1 MQKVRVNKLAMSDFE
16 KRALKRATNWAF
28 DLGFSHER
36 CLDSWKKI
44 GAAPLTRQCLSKPQV
59 RKSID
64 FDKEYALLINSVQE
78 ANEYAVYS
86 LMEAG
91 YDGSQ
96 LQALVAVAP
105 ADTRAGPITERMSKE
120 RIELLA
126 RANTHGKKF
135 FATGGSHVCSDDFFK
150 VQSSSTSG
158 EGE

>member
-1 MQKVRVNKLAMSDFE
+1 MKQKPKPKLIRRNSWAMQKVRVNKLAMSDFE

-44 GAAPLTRQCLSKPQV
+44 GDAPLTRQCLSKPQV

-105 ADTRAGPITERMSKE
+105 ADTWAGPITERMSKE
-120 RIELLA
+120 
-126 RANTHGKKF
+126 
-135 FATGGSHVCSDDFFK
+135 
-150 VQSSSTSG
+150 
-158 EGE
+158 